1 MRKGNMLVYTINLLR
16 ANARVFLSFYF
27 GLQYLKGL
35 KRSQKLAFLFA
46 KCIITSSFMKNKNK
60 TKKPAS
66 PYLLVLLSFVGVI
79 LLGSVLL
86 TLPFAHKDGQWGQ
99 YMDSLFIAT
108 SATCVTGLSTY
119 ANGIGPELTFFGQIV
134 VLLMIQIGG
143 LGFITIFTFFISLF
157 QKKLQFKDRLF
168 LSQAVNSNTIAGV
181 SKFVKRVIGIVL
193 VIEIMGFLLGLPI
206 FLSVPDYSV
215 PEALWVS
222 FFTSVS
228 AFNNAGFDVFGAYS
242 LIRIA
247 ENPIIYGLPTWAYYY
262 LCSYIMILIVL
273 GGISFI
279 TIIDVIILRQKPRQ
293 WNSFVK
299 IVLITTGIL
308 LVSGFVSFC
317 LTDVLSGN
325 INSFEAVFQSVTLR
339 TAGFANFNQ
348 NDLSVAGKT
357 ISCLFMFIG
366 GSPISTAGGIKT
378 TTIFIIILCLIRFLQ
393 GKSITAFKREYTRT
407 SILKAMSLV
416 FLSLLAVVI
425 GFIVISS
432 LESGKELATSENV
445 IFEVFSAFGT
455 VGLTTGLT
463 PSLEIGS
470 KIVLIILMF
479 FGRLG
484 PITLF
489 QLFQSEIDG
498 QENIHFKHVQSDVI
512 IG

>member
-1 MRKGNMLVYTINLLR
+1 
-16 ANARVFLSFYF
+16 
-27 GLQYLKGL
+27 
-35 KRSQKLAFLFA
+35 
-46 KCIITSSFMKNKNK
+46 MKNKTNNK
-60 TKKPAS
+60 KITS
-66 PYLLVLLSFVGVI
+66 PYLLVILSFIGVI
-79 LLGSVLL
+79 LFGSVLL

-119 ANGIGPELTFFGQIV
+119 ANGLGGELTLFGQAV
-134 VLLMIQIGG
+134 VMVMIQIGG

-181 SKFVKRVIGIVL
+181 SKFVKRVIFIVL
-193 VIEIMGFLLGLPI
+193 ITETLGFLLGLPV
-206 FLSVPDYSV
+206 FLNVESYSTG
-215 PEALWVS
+215 EALWAS
-222 FFTSVS
+222 AFTSIS
-228 AFNNAGFDVFGAYS
+228 AFNNAGFDIFGAYS

-247 ENPIIYGLPTWAYYY
+247 ENPIIYNLPTWAYYY
-262 LCSYIMILIVL
+262 LCSYIMILIIL

-279 TIIDVIILRQKPRQ
+279 TIIDLVILRKKPKQ

-299 IVLITTGIL
+299 IVLMTTGIL
-308 LVSGFVSFC
+308 LVSGFVIFTF
-317 LTDVLSGN
+317 TDVISGN
-325 INSFEAVFQSVTLR
+325 INTFEAAFQSVTLR
-339 TAGFANFNQ
+339 TAGFANFDEN
-348 NDLSVAGKT
+348 NLSLAGKV

-378 TTIFIIILCLIRFLQ
+378 TTVFIIILCLVRFLQ

-416 FLSLLAVVI
+416 FLSLLTIVV
-425 GFIVISS
+425 GFILVASF
-432 LESGKELATSENV
+432 EQGKPLATSENI

-455 VGLTTGLT
+455 VGLSAGLT
-463 PSLEIGS
+463 PALEVGS
-470 KIVLIILMF
+470 KITIIILMF

-489 QLFQSEIDG
+489 QIFQNDLDNE
-498 QENIHFKHVQSDVI
+498 ENIHFKRVEADVI

>member
-1 MRKGNMLVYTINLLR
+1 
-16 ANARVFLSFYF
+16 
-27 GLQYLKGL
+27 
-35 KRSQKLAFLFA
+35 
-46 KCIITSSFMKNKNK
+46 MKNKTNNK
-60 TKKPAS
+60 KNTS
-66 PYLLVLLSFVGVI
+66 PYLLVILSFIGVI
-79 LLGSVLL
+79 LFGSVLL

-119 ANGIGPELTFFGQIV
+119 ANGLGGELTLFGQIV
-134 VLLMIQIGG
+134 VMVMIQIGG

-181 SKFVKRVIGIVL
+181 SKFVKRVIFIVL
-193 VIEIMGFLLGLPI
+193 ITETLGFLLGLPV
-206 FLSVPDYSV
+206 FLNVESYSTG
-215 PEALWVS
+215 EALWAS
-222 FFTSVS
+222 AFTSIS
-228 AFNNAGFDVFGAYS
+228 AFNNAGFDIFGAYS

-247 ENPIIYGLPTWAYYY
+247 ENPIIYNLPTWAYYY
-262 LCSYIMILIVL
+262 LCSYIMMLIIL

-279 TIIDVIILRQKPRQ
+279 TIIDLVILRKKPKQ

-299 IVLITTGIL
+299 IVLMTTGIL
-308 LVSGFVSFC
+308 LVSGFVIFTF
-317 LTDVLSGN
+317 TDVISGN
-325 INSFEAVFQSVTLR
+325 INTFEAAFQSVTLR
-339 TAGFANFNQ
+339 TAGFANFDEN
-348 NDLSVAGKT
+348 NLSLAGKV

-378 TTIFIIILCLIRFLQ
+378 TTVFIIILCLVRFLQ

-416 FLSLLAVVI
+416 FLSLLTIVV
-425 GFIVISS
+425 GFILVASF
-432 LESGKELATSENV
+432 EQGKPLATSENI

-455 VGLTTGLT
+455 VGLSAGLT
-463 PSLEIGS
+463 PALEVGS
-470 KIVLIILMF
+470 KITIIILMF

-489 QLFQSEIDG
+489 QIFQNDLDNE
-498 QENIHFKHVQSDVI
+498 ENIHFKRVEADVI

>member
-1 MRKGNMLVYTINLLR
+1 
-16 ANARVFLSFYF
+16 
-27 GLQYLKGL
+27 
-35 KRSQKLAFLFA
+35 
-46 KCIITSSFMKNKNK
+46 MKNKTNNK
-60 TKKPAS
+60 KITS
-66 PYLLVLLSFVGVI
+66 PYLLVILSFIGVI
-79 LLGSVLL
+79 LFGSALL

-119 ANGIGPELTFFGQIV
+119 ANGLGGELTLFGQAV
-134 VLLMIQIGG
+134 VMVMIQIGG

-181 SKFVKRVIGIVL
+181 SKFVKRVISIVL
-193 VIEIMGFLLGLPI
+193 ITETLGFLLGLPV
-206 FLSVPDYSV
+206 FLNVESYSTG
-215 PEALWVS
+215 EALWAS
-222 FFTSVS
+222 AFTSIS
-228 AFNNAGFDVFGAYS
+228 AFNNAGFDIFGAYS

-247 ENPIIYGLPTWAYYY
+247 ENPIIYNLPTWAYYY
-262 LCSYIMILIVL
+262 LCSYIMILIIL

-279 TIIDVIILRQKPRQ
+279 TIIDLIILKKKPKQ

-299 IVLITTGIL
+299 IVLMTTGIL
-308 LVSGFVSFC
+308 LVSGFVIFTF
-317 LTDVLSGN
+317 TDVISGN
-325 INSFEAVFQSVTLR
+325 IDTFEAVFQSVTLR
-339 TAGFANFNQ
+339 TAGFANFDEN
-348 NDLSVAGKT
+348 NLSIAGKI

-378 TTIFIIILCLIRFLQ
+378 TTVFIIALCLVRFLQ

-416 FLSLLAVVI
+416 FLSLLTIVV
-425 GFIVISS
+425 GFILVASF
-432 LESGKELATSENV
+432 EQGKPLATSENV

-455 VGLTTGLT
+455 VGLSSGLT
-463 PSLEIGS
+463 PALEVGS
-470 KIVLIILMF
+470 KITIIILMF

-489 QLFQSEIDG
+489 QIFQNDLDNE
-498 QENIHFKHVQSDVI
+498 ENIHFKRVKADVI

>member
-1 MRKGNMLVYTINLLR
+1 
-16 ANARVFLSFYF
+16 
-27 GLQYLKGL
+27 
-35 KRSQKLAFLFA
+35 
-46 KCIITSSFMKNKNK
+46 MKNKTNNK
-60 TKKPAS
+60 KITS
-66 PYLLVLLSFVGVI
+66 PYLLVILSFIGVI
-79 LLGSVLL
+79 LFGSVLL

-99 YMDSLFIAT
+99 YMDSIFIAT

-119 ANGIGPELTFFGQIV
+119 ANGLGGELTLFGQV
-134 VLLMIQIGG
+134 VVMVMIQIGG

-181 SKFVKRVIGIVL
+181 SKFVKRVIFIVL
-193 VIEIMGFLLGLPI
+193 ITETLGFLLGLPV
-206 FLSVPDYSV
+206 FLNVESYSTG
-215 PEALWVS
+215 EALWAS
-222 FFTSVS
+222 AFTSIS
-228 AFNNAGFDVFGAYS
+228 AFNNAGFDIFGAYS

-247 ENPIIYGLPTWAYYY
+247 ENPIIYNLPTWAYYY
-262 LCSYIMILIVL
+262 LCSYIMMLIIV

-279 TIIDVIILRQKPRQ
+279 TIIDLVILRKKPKQ

-299 IVLITTGIL
+299 IVLMTTGIL
-308 LVSGFVSFC
+308 LVSGFVIFTF
-317 LTDVLSGN
+317 TDVISGN
-325 INSFEAVFQSVTLR
+325 IDTFEAAFQSVTLR
-339 TAGFANFNQ
+339 TAGFANFDEN
-348 NDLSVAGKT
+348 NLSLAGKV

-378 TTIFIIILCLIRFLQ
+378 TTVFIIILCLVRFLQ

-416 FLSLLAVVI
+416 FLSLLTIVV
-425 GFIVISS
+425 GFILVASF
-432 LESGKELATSENV
+432 EQGKPLATSENI

-455 VGLTTGLT
+455 VGLSSGLT
-463 PSLEIGS
+463 PALEVGS
-470 KIVLIILMF
+470 KITIIILMF

-489 QLFQSEIDG
+489 QIFQNDLDNE
-498 QENIHFKHVQSDVI
+498 ENIHFKRVEADVI

>member
-1 MRKGNMLVYTINLLR
+1 
-16 ANARVFLSFYF
+16 
-27 GLQYLKGL
+27 
-35 KRSQKLAFLFA
+35 
-46 KCIITSSFMKNKNK
+46 MKNKTNNK
-60 TKKPAS
+60 KNTS
-66 PYLLVLLSFVGVI
+66 PYLLVILSFIGVI
-79 LLGSVLL
+79 LFGSVLL

-119 ANGIGPELTFFGQIV
+119 ANGLGGELTLFGQAV
-134 VLLMIQIGG
+134 VMVMIQIGG

-181 SKFVKRVIGIVL
+181 SKFVKRVIFIVL
-193 VIEIMGFLLGLPI
+193 ITETLGFLLGLPV
-206 FLSVPDYSV
+206 FLNVESYSTG
-215 PEALWVS
+215 EALWAS
-222 FFTSVS
+222 AFTSIS
-228 AFNNAGFDVFGAYS
+228 AFNNAGFDIFGAYS

-247 ENPIIYGLPTWAYYY
+247 ENPIIYNLPTWAYYY
-262 LCSYIMILIVL
+262 LCSYIMILIIL

-279 TIIDVIILRQKPRQ
+279 TIIDLVILRKKPKQ

-299 IVLITTGIL
+299 IVLMTTGIL
-308 LVSGFVSFC
+308 LVSGFVIFTF
-317 LTDVLSGN
+317 TDVISGN
-325 INSFEAVFQSVTLR
+325 INTFEAAFQSVTLR
-339 TAGFANFNQ
+339 TAGFANFDEN
-348 NDLSVAGKT
+348 NLSLAGKV

-378 TTIFIIILCLIRFLQ
+378 TTVFIIILCLVRFLQ

-416 FLSLLAVVI
+416 FLSLLTIVV
-425 GFIVISS
+425 GFILVASF
-432 LESGKELATSENV
+432 EQGKPLATSENI

-455 VGLTTGLT
+455 VGLSAGLT
-463 PSLEIGS
+463 PALEVGS
-470 KIVLIILMF
+470 KITIIILMF

-489 QLFQSEIDG
+489 QIFQNDLDNE
-498 QENIHFKHVQSDVI
+498 ENIHFKRVEADVI

>member
-1 MRKGNMLVYTINLLR
+1 
-16 ANARVFLSFYF
+16 
-27 GLQYLKGL
+27 
-35 KRSQKLAFLFA
+35 
-46 KCIITSSFMKNKNK
+46 MKNKTNNK
-60 TKKPAS
+60 KITS
-66 PYLLVLLSFVGVI
+66 PYLLVILSFIGVI
-79 LLGSVLL
+79 LFGSVLL

-119 ANGIGPELTFFGQIV
+119 ANGLGGELTLFGQIV
-134 VLLMIQIGG
+134 VMVMIQIGG

-181 SKFVKRVIGIVL
+181 SKFVKRVIFIVL
-193 VIEIMGFLLGLPI
+193 ITETLGFLLGLPV
-206 FLSVPDYSV
+206 FLNVESYSTG
-215 PEALWVS
+215 EALWAS
-222 FFTSVS
+222 AFTSIS
-228 AFNNAGFDVFGAYS
+228 AFNNAGFDIFGAYS

-247 ENPIIYGLPTWAYYY
+247 ENPIIYNLPTWAYYY
-262 LCSYIMILIVL
+262 LCSYIMMLIIL

-279 TIIDVIILRQKPRQ
+279 TIIDLVILRKKPKQ

-299 IVLITTGIL
+299 IVLMTTGIL
-308 LVSGFVSFC
+308 LVSGFVIFTF
-317 LTDVLSGN
+317 TDVISGN
-325 INSFEAVFQSVTLR
+325 INTFEAAFQSVTLR
-339 TAGFANFNQ
+339 TAGFANFDEN
-348 NDLSVAGKT
+348 NLSLAGKV

-378 TTIFIIILCLIRFLQ
+378 TTVFIIILCLVRFLQ

-416 FLSLLAVVI
+416 FLSLLTIVV
-425 GFIVISS
+425 GFILVASF
-432 LESGKELATSENV
+432 EQGKPLATSENI

-455 VGLTTGLT
+455 VGLSAGLT
-463 PSLEIGS
+463 PALEVGS
-470 KIVLIILMF
+470 KITIIILMF

-489 QLFQSEIDG
+489 QIFQNDLDNE
-498 QENIHFKHVQSDVI
+498 ENIHFKRVEADVI

>member
-1 MRKGNMLVYTINLLR
+1 
-16 ANARVFLSFYF
+16 
-27 GLQYLKGL
+27 
-35 KRSQKLAFLFA
+35 
-46 KCIITSSFMKNKNK
+46 MKNKTNNK
-60 TKKPAS
+60 KISS
-66 PYLLVLLSFVGVI
+66 PYLLVILSFIGVI
-79 LLGSVLL
+79 LFGSVLL

-119 ANGIGPELTFFGQIV
+119 ANGLGGELTLFGQAV
-134 VLLMIQIGG
+134 VMVMIQIGG

-181 SKFVKRVIGIVL
+181 SKFVKRVIFIVL
-193 VIEIMGFLLGLPI
+193 ITETLGFLLGLPV
-206 FLSVPDYSV
+206 FLNVESYSTG
-215 PEALWVS
+215 EALWAS
-222 FFTSVS
+222 AFTSIS
-228 AFNNAGFDVFGAYS
+228 AFNNAGFDIFGAYS

-247 ENPIIYGLPTWAYYY
+247 ENPIIYNLPTWAYYY
-262 LCSYIMILIVL
+262 LCSYIMMLIIL

-279 TIIDVIILRQKPRQ
+279 TIIDLVILRKKPKQ

-299 IVLITTGIL
+299 IVLMTTGIL
-308 LVSGFVSFC
+308 LVSGFVIFTF
-317 LTDVLSGN
+317 TDVISGN
-325 INSFEAVFQSVTLR
+325 IDTFEAAFQSVTLR
-339 TAGFANFNQ
+339 TAGFANFDEN
-348 NDLSVAGKT
+348 NLSLAGKV

-378 TTIFIIILCLIRFLQ
+378 TTVFIIILCLVRFLQ

-416 FLSLLAVVI
+416 FLSLLTIVV
-425 GFIVISS
+425 GFILVASF
-432 LESGKELATSENV
+432 EQGKPLATSENI

-455 VGLTTGLT
+455 VGLSAGLT
-463 PSLEIGS
+463 PALEVGS
-470 KIVLIILMF
+470 KITIIILMF

-489 QLFQSEIDG
+489 QIFQNDLDNE
-498 QENIHFKHVQSDVI
+498 ENIHFKRVEADVI